1 MHHEFLGLY
10 LDEWA
15 SLIAIGGG
23 VGTALALIMRAVLQ
37 PIKSSIDNLT
47 NAIKEITSN
56 THQNT
61 RRIEDLEDRL
71 EVHIG
76 EAKVRNQRITA
87 LEKEIFNHAV
97 CKIKLEK

>member
-87 LEKEIFNHAV
+87 LEKEIFNHENS
-97 CKIKLEK
+97 K

>member
-1 MHHEFLGLY
+1 MHHEFLGLS

-37 PIKSSIDNLT
+37 PIKFSIDNLT
-47 NAIKEITSN
+47 NAIKEITSS

-87 LEKEIFNHAV
+87 LEKEIFNHENS
-97 CKIKLEK
+97 K

>member
-23 VGTALALIMRAVLQ
+23 VGTTLSLIMRAVLQ

-61 RRIEDLEDRL
+61 RRIEDLEDQL

-87 LEKEIFNHAV
+87 LEKEIFNHENS
-97 CKIKLEK
+97 K

>member
-37 PIKSSIDNLT
+37 PIKSSIDSLT
-47 NAIKEITSN
+47 NAIKEITNN

-87 LEKEIFNHAV
+87 LEKEIFNHENS
-97 CKIKLEK
+97 K

>member
-47 NAIKEITSN
+47 NAIKEVTSN

-87 LEKEIFNHAV
+87 LEKEIFNHENS
-97 CKIKLEK
+97 K

>member
-23 VGTALALIMRAVLQ
+23 VGTALAFIMRAVLQ

-47 NAIKEITSN
+47 NAIKEITNN

-71 EVHIG
+71 EIHIG

-87 LEKEIFNHAV
+87 LEKEIFNHESS
-97 CKIKLEK
+97 K

>member
-23 VGTALALIMRAVLQ
+23 VGTALSLIMRGVLQ

-87 LEKEIFNHAV
+87 LEKEIFNHENS
-97 CKIKLEK
+97 K

>member
-71 EVHIG
+71 EIHIG

-87 LEKEIFNHAV
+87 LEKEIFNHENS
-97 CKIKLEK
+97 K

>member
-15 SLIAIGGG
+15 SLFAIGGG
-23 VGTALALIMRAVLQ
+23 VGTLLALVMGSILQ

-87 LEKEIFNHAV
+87 LEKEIFNHENS
-97 CKIKLEK
+97 K

>member
-47 NAIKEITSN
+47 NAIKEIASN

-87 LEKEIFNHAV
+87 LEKEIFNHENS
-97 CKIKLEK
+97 K

>member
-37 PIKSSIDNLT
+37 PIKSSIDSLT

-71 EVHIG
+71 EIHIG

-87 LEKEIFNHAV
+87 LEKEIFNYENS
-97 CKIKLEK
+97 K

>member
-1 MHHEFLGLY
+1 MHHEFFGLY

-61 RRIEDLEDRL
+61 QRIEDLEDRL

-87 LEKEIFNHAV
+87 LEKEIFNHENS
-97 CKIKLEK
+97 K

>member
-23 VGTALALIMRAVLQ
+23 VGTALALIMRAILQ

-87 LEKEIFNHAV
+87 LEMEIFNHENS
-97 CKIKLEK
+97 K

>member
-1 MHHEFLGLY
+1 MHHEFLGLF

-15 SLIAIGGG
+15 SLFAIGGG
-23 VGTALALIMRAVLQ
+23 VGTTLALIMRAVLQ
-37 PIKSSIDNLT
+37 PIKSSIDNLA

-87 LEKEIFNHAV
+87 LEKEIFNHENS
-97 CKIKLEK
+97 K

>member
-23 VGTALALIMRAVLQ
+23 VGTTLALIMRAVLQ

-47 NAIKEITSN
+47 NVIKEITSN

-87 LEKEIFNHAV
+87 LEKEIFNHENS
-97 CKIKLEK
+97 K

>member
-15 SLIAIGGG
+15 SVFAIGGG
-23 VGTALALIMRAVLQ
+23 VGTTLALIMRAVLQ

-61 RRIEDLEDRL
+61 RRIEDLEDRF

-87 LEKEIFNHAV
+87 LEKEIFNHENS
-97 CKIKLEK
+97 K

>member
-87 LEKEIFNHAV
+87 LEKEIFHHENS
-97 CKIKLEK
+97 K

>member
-87 LEKEIFNHAV
+87 LEKEIFNHENS
-97 CKIKLEK
+97 KRHH

>member
-23 VGTALALIMRAVLQ
+23 VGTALAFIMRAVLQ

-61 RRIEDLEDRL
+61 QRIEDLEDRL

-87 LEKEIFNHAV
+87 LEKEIFNHENS
-97 CKIKLEK
+97 K

>member
-23 VGTALALIMRAVLQ
+23 VGTALALIMRGVLQ

-47 NAIKEITSN
+47 NAIKEITNN

-87 LEKEIFNHAV
+87 LEKEIFNHENS
-97 CKIKLEK
+97 K

>member
-37 PIKSSIDNLT
+37 PIKSSIDSLT

-87 LEKEIFNHAV
+87 LEKEIFNHENS
-97 CKIKLEK
+97 K

>member
-47 NAIKEITSN
+47 NAIKEVTSN

-87 LEKEIFNHAV
+87 LEKEIFNH
-97 CKIKLEK
+97 ENST

>member
-23 VGTALALIMRAVLQ
+23 VGTALALVMRGVLQ

-47 NAIKEITSN
+47 NAIHEITHD
-56 THQNT
+56 TRANT
-61 RRIEDLEDRL
+61 RRIEDLEYKF
-71 EVHIG
+71 EIHVG

-87 LEKEIFNHAV
+87 LEEEVFDRDKR
-97 CKIKLEK
+97 

>member
-23 VGTALALIMRAVLQ
+23 VGTALAFIMRAVLQ

-87 LEKEIFNHAV
+87 LEKEIFNHENS
-97 CKIKLEK
+97 K

>member
-1 MHHEFLGLY
+1 MHHEFLGLF

-87 LEKEIFNHAV
+87 LEKEIFNH
-97 CKIKLEK
+97 ENN

>member
-1 MHHEFLGLY
+1 MHHEFFGLY

-15 SLIAIGGG
+15 SLFAIGGG
-23 VGTALALIMRAVLQ
+23 VGTTLALIMRAVLQ

-87 LEKEIFNHAV
+87 LEKEIFNHENS
-97 CKIKLEK
+97 K

>member
-23 VGTALALIMRAVLQ
+23 VGTALALIMRTVLQ

-87 LEKEIFNHAV
+87 LEKEIFNHENS
-97 CKIKLEK
+97 K

>member
-23 VGTALALIMRAVLQ
+23 VGTALAFIMRAVLQ

-47 NAIKEITSN
+47 NAIKEVTSN

-61 RRIEDLEDRL
+61 RRIEDLEDRF

-87 LEKEIFNHAV
+87 LEKEIFNHENS
-97 CKIKLEK
+97 K

>member
-87 LEKEIFNHAV
+87 LEKEIFNRENS
-97 CKIKLEK
+97 K

>member
-61 RRIEDLEDRL
+61 QRIEDLEDRL

-87 LEKEIFNHAV
+87 LEKEIFNHENS
-97 CKIKLEK
+97 K

>member
-23 VGTALALIMRAVLQ
+23 VGTALAFIMRAVLQ
-37 PIKSSIDNLT
+37 PIKSSIDNLA

-87 LEKEIFNHAV
+87 LEKEIFNHENS
-97 CKIKLEK
+97 K

>member
-37 PIKSSIDNLT
+37 PIKSSIDSLT

-87 LEKEIFNHAV
+87 LEKEIFNRENS
-97 CKIKLEK
+97 K

>member
-23 VGTALALIMRAVLQ
+23 VGTALGLIMRAVLQ
-37 PIKSSIDNLT
+37 PIKFSIDNLT

-87 LEKEIFNHAV
+87 LEKEIFNHENS
-97 CKIKLEK
+97 K

>member
-23 VGTALALIMRAVLQ
+23 VGTALALIMRGVLQ
-37 PIKSSIDNLT
+37 PIKFSIDNLT

-87 LEKEIFNHAV
+87 LEKEIFNHENS
-97 CKIKLEK
+97 K

>member
-15 SLIAIGGG
+15 SLFAIGGG
-23 VGTALALIMRAVLQ
+23 VGTTLALIMRAVLQ

-61 RRIEDLEDRL
+61 QRIEDLEDRL

-87 LEKEIFNHAV
+87 LEKEIFNHENS
-97 CKIKLEK
+97 K

>member
-23 VGTALALIMRAVLQ
+23 VGTALALIMRAILQ

-87 LEKEIFNHAV
+87 LEKEIFNHENS
-97 CKIKLEK
+97 K